1 MKKTKLF
8 FFWIALFSLFCY
20 SCMDDRL
27 DPVPGEKRQTILF
40 SVNDAREFFEN
51 NATDLS
57 PLSFTGTSVARSAG
71 RANVELNP
79 EWNNAMISGHK
90 GVTLIEIPLYSTS
103 TVLVREGIFK
113 NKRLVGTRTTISER
127 RLIIAKRA
135 NGEVDMFV
143 ATIVPEARSIEDD
156 LSEMLKDFRYL
167 GGGSFSGKVFCSTLE
182 GKFVKAFGYTD
193 GKLNGTLNTR
203 IRQASGERHTGDE
216 AYSRLIFSETSSTRA
231 SMFSGNES
239 GGGGGINYD
248 KCQHG
253 YTKGFCPHG
262 CRAEVEEVEI
272 ITCRYC
278 GTQNGCVCS
287 RCFYCGNRE
296 PECSCTRC
304 TRCHEKMQNCR
315 CYEYPD
321 PDKPVNPPGGGG
333 GGINPGNP
341 TLSQPD
347 VLNEYIGEDN
357 YYLKRVEDFKKRYP
371 NAEEPDYYKNY
382 GDFYL
387 HEFKYKTYNMLSS
400 EGKTWCLKT
409 LELLQRAMSN
419 LLSKDP
425 DLELDHNAFTKAAF
439 ATHVNA
445 YCEAGIMWL
454 SVLDKALIFTT
465 VYPSDLFSEN
475 GLKQVAEVSA
485 KQIQTYMQNPTFA
498 WEQAQ
503 ELSRNWEM
511 YQALMLTY
519 LQEKDKSDPRKVS
532 PRGRSGATVDS
543 DNLMRLFFGESV
555 EYFKATFGDQV
566 SFPI

>member
-1 MKKTKLF
+1 MKLF
-8 FFWIALFSLFCY
+8 SLGIVLFSLFCY

-27 DPVPGEKRQTILF
+27 EPVPGEERQAIPF
-40 SVNDAREFFEN
+40 SVNDAREFFES

-57 PLSFTGTSVARSAG
+57 PLSFTGTSLTRSEG
-71 RANVELNP
+71 RANIELNP
-79 EWNNAMISGHK
+79 EWDNAMISGHK

-103 TVLVREGIFK
+103 TVLVQEGIFK
-113 NKRLVGTRTTISER
+113 NKRLVGTRTTISGR
-127 RLIIAKRA
+127 RLIVAKRA

-143 ATIVPEARSIEDD
+143 ATIVPEARSIEDN
-156 LSEMLKDFRYL
+156 LSEMLEDFRYL

-203 IRQASGERHTGDE
+203 IRQASGESHPEDE
-216 AYSRLIFSETSSTRA
+216 EYSRLIFNETSSTRA

-239 GGGGGINYD
+239 GGGGGIDYG
-248 KCQHG
+248 KCPHG

-262 CRAEVEEVEI
+262 CLAEVEEVEV

-278 GTQNGCVCS
+278 GTRNGCVCS
-287 RCFYCGNRE
+287 RCFYCGNKE

-304 TRCHEKMQNCR
+304 TICRKKMQDCK
-315 CYEYPD
+315 CFEYPD
-321 PDKPVNPPGGGG
+321 PDKPINPPGGGG
-333 GGINPGNP
+333 GGSDPENP
-341 TLSQPD
+341 TPPKPD
-347 VLNEYIGEDN
+347 KLDEYIGKDN
-357 YYLKRVEDFKKRYP
+357 YYLKRIEDFKKRYP

-419 LLSKDP
+419 LLSNDP
-425 DLELDHNAFTKAAF
+425 DLELDNNAFTKAAF
-439 ATHVNA
+439 ATHVQA

-465 VYPSDLFSEN
+465 VYPSDLFSGN

-485 KQIQTYMQNPTFA
+485 KQIQIYMQNPTFA
-498 WEQAQ
+498 LEQAQ

-511 YQALMLTY
+511 YQALMLSY

-532 PRGRSGATVDS
+532 PRSRSEATV
-543 DNLMRLFFGESV
+543 NANELMRLFFGESV